1 MTAALLADLASS
13 LDPVELARRLGIE
26 LYAWQTAALRS
37 VAARACWVVTR
48 QGGKSTAA
56 ALLALHAALFRPGS
70 TVLMA
75 SPGLRQSSELY
86 LKARSLYRQLGR
98 PAGSR
103 SEAATSLELE
113 SGSRIIAVP
122 GSSESTIRA
131 YAADLLLVDE
141 ASRLDPATWDALRPM
156 VAVTG
161 GRIVLLSTPWGAE
174 GFFWE
179 AATGRDPGWEVT
191 TVPATEIPTIDPL
204 FLERERLSMGPSAF
218 DREYGCSFEA
228 LGAGLWSAAQVE
240 ALLDPAVQPLF
251 PRGAAP

>member
-1 MTAALLADLASS
+1 VSALLADLAAG
-13 LDPVELARRLGIE
+13 LDPVALAARLGID
-26 LYAWQTAALRS
+26 LYPWQADAIRS
-37 VAARACWVVTR
+37 EAPRVAWVVTR

-56 ALLALHAALFRPGS
+56 ALLALHAALFRPGA

-86 LKARSLYRQLGR
+86 AKGRAMYRQLGR

-191 TVPATEIPTIDPL
+191 SVPATEIPTIDPA

-218 DREYGCSFEA
+218 QREYLCSFEA
-228 LGAGLWSAAQVE
+228 LGAGLWSAAQVD
-240 ALLDPAVQPLF
+240 ALFSSAVQPLF
-251 PRGAAP
+251 PRGEAP